1 MGLRRNRFMVDK
13 TSHHGLIAFTNVKT
27 QMAQDGFMKKHIH
40 VGLTSHLEWH
50 LQTADCKS
58 VRNIPKFKDRANWS
72 RDTFQPMRRR
82 ACVYQNTKSKHRP
95 SDQKFSQ
102 QWTESDRVSHRFE
115 ALRHMFKTFHEVYTI
130 FLSGQHIGSH
140 TGSVS

>member
-1 MGLRRNRFMVDK
+1 MGLRRNRLMVDK

-27 QMAQDGFMKKHIH
+27 QMAQDGFMKKHIL

-82 ACVYQNTKSKHRP
+82 ACVYQNTN
-95 SDQKFSQ
+95 QKLSQ
-102 QWTESDRVSHRFE
+102 QWTESDRISHRFE
-115 ALRHMFKTFHEVYTI
+115 ALRHIFKTFHEAYTI